1 MAFLK
6 NLCEIGIA
14 LDFQWYRTWVITWA
28 CIGAV
33 VVTKYFKQIMQNY
46 IAVIVTGTVV
56 LFFIPLVD
64 IWLRSGM
71 NGPVTMLGMQTLV
84 QPLICVAVLGTS
96 IVASRHWFQQRKLAK
111 IDKGGST
118 TTKKNG
124 QKDSA
129 IDISGE
135 TASISGSSV
144 ISGGSRD
151 SRTSRDSRASRD
163 SKASG
168 SSESSSSFS
177 NSKNTKPI

>member
-111 IDKGGST
+111 FDKGAVLPL
-118 TTKKNG
+118 KR
-124 QKDSA
+124 
-129 IDISGE
+129 
-135 TASISGSSV
+135 TAKRIPQWTLV
-144 ISGGSRD
+144 
-151 SRTSRDSRASRD
+151 
-163 SKASG
+163 
-168 SSESSSSFS
+168 
-177 NSKNTKPI
+177 